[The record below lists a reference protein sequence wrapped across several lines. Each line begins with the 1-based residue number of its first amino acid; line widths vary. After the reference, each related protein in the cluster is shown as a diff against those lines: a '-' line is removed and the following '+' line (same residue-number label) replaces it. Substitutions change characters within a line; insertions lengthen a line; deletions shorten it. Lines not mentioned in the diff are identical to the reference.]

1 MLFTTVLASAFTLA
15 IGASAAPAPDANP
28 RYAQL
33 RIFGEPGC
41 SELNQGEIGVYG
53 DQLNKCQ
60 TFGDNTVRSVSFEY
74 KLLNNCTRE
83 LLQRCSRLMCN
94 PLIIFSECLQRRD
107 LSSQQ
112 PRCRDSYLHFW

>member
-1 MLFTTVLASAFTLA
+1 MLFNTILASAAILA
-15 IGASAAPAPDANP
+15 VGVSAAPAPDVNP

-41 SELNQGEIGVYG
+41 SEQNQGEIGVYR

-60 TFGDNTVRSVSFEY
+60 TFGDNNVRSVSFEY

-83 LLQRCSRLMCN
+83 LFQDEPVALERVKTDSILQ
-94 PLIIFSECLQRRD
+94 
-107 LSSQQ
+107 
-112 PRCRDSYLHFW
+112 